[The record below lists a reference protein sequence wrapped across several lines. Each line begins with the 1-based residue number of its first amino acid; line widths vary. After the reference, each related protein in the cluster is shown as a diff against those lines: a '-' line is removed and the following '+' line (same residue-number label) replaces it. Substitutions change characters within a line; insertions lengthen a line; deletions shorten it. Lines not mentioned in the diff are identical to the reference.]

1 MPYKVEIVEINK
13 LKEHEE
19 IDANHLKKLIKEIKS
34 DKILKRPIVVDKN
47 TNIILDG
54 THRFNALKALGCKKI
69 PSVLVNYRSPK
80 IKVLVWRKGE
90 KITKKDVITAGLT
103 GNKMLP
109 KTSKHMILING
120 RLKHISFIEKAI
132 NFPIEKLK

>member
-1 MPYKVEIVEINK
+1 MSYKVEIVEINK

-19 IDANHLKKLIKEIKS
+19 IDFRHLQKLIKEIKN
-34 DKILKRPIVVDKN
+34 DKILKRPIAIDKN

-54 THRFNALKALGCKKI
+54 AHRFNALKALGCKKI
-69 PSVLVNYRSPK
+69 PAVLVNYRSPK
-80 IKVLVWRKGE
+80 IKVLAWRKGE

-103 GNKMLP
+103 GNKMPP

-120 RLKHISFIEKAI
+120 RLRHISFIEKEI

>member
-1 MPYKVEIVEINK
+1 MYYKVEIVEINK

-19 IDANHLKKLIKEIKS
+19 IDTNHLKKLIKEIKS
-34 DKILKRPIVVDKN
+34 YKILKRPIVVDKN

-54 THRFNALKALGCKKI
+54 AHRFNALKALGCKKI
-69 PSVLVNYRSPK
+69 PAVLVNYRSPK
-80 IKVLVWRKGE
+80 IKVMSWRKGE
-90 KITKKDVITAGLT
+90 KIDKKDVIIAGVT
-103 GNKMLP
+103 GNKMPP

-120 RLKHISFIEKAI
+120 RLKHISFIEKII